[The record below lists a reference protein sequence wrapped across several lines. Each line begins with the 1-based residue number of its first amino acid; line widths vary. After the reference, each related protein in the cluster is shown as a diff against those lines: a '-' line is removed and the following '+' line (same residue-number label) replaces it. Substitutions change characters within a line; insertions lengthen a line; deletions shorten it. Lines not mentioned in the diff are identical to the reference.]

1 MGNTS
6 RLVKNTAF
14 LYIRMAVTMLFAL
27 FSVRI
32 VLNSLGEV
40 DYGVYNV
47 VSGIVTMLAFL
58 NNALA
63 STTQRF
69 LSYELPNN
77 NPQKLKEIFSTS
89 LYIYILLCVVVVIVG
104 ETVGLWFINT
114 QLNIPLERMEAA
126 KWIYQ
131 FSILSFCFSIMSA
144 PYNAAI
150 IAREKMQIYAYV
162 SIIESVLKLVLI
174 LLLVYIPGDKLII
187 YGLMMCLLTI
197 SVFIF
202 LKAYCLCSFE
212 ECHVIKK
219 VNKAVVSSIGE
230 FAGWNLYG
238 TLANIFSGQGIN
250 ILLNIFFG
258 VLVNAARGIA
268 YQLDNAVNTL
278 VQNFYMAV
286 RPQMIKGISSGNT
299 IEVNKLLRI
308 ASIVGFFLFSVVAT
322 VLIFE
327 MRTVLKV
334 WLGNFSELTVTFSRV
349 ILFVYYF
356 EVLITPL
363 NILISGTGKIKNFM
377 LTNGTLIIFVFPISY
392 VLLKLYPNELIP
404 FVVIFVLAVI
414 RWLNAFYQSRKVF
427 HVDCRLYLITV
438 LKLFVTAAMLFVVIA
453 ILHQSIDNVWV
464 RLITVIFFNLL
475 LYVTLIYFM
484 ILSKTERLSIN
495 QFIRTQIFVKFKE
508 S

>member
-14 LYIRMAVTMLFAL
+14 LYIRMAITMLIGL

-32 VLNSLGEV
+32 VLRALGEV

-69 LSYELPNN
+69 LSYEIPNN
-77 NPQKLKEIFSTS
+77 NLRKLKEIFSTS
-89 LYIYILLCVVVVIVG
+89 FYLYLLFCLLIVILG
-104 ETVGLWFINT
+104 ETIGLWFVNT
-114 QLNIPLERMEAA
+114 QLSIPPARMVAA
-126 KWIYQ
+126 NWIYQ
-131 FSILSFCFSIMSA
+131 FSIISFCFSIMTA

-162 SIIESVLKLVLI
+162 AIVESVLKLALI
-174 LLLVYIPGDKLII
+174 VLLLYLPGDKLVI
-187 YGLMMCLLTI
+187 YGLMMCLLT
-197 SVFIF
+197 VFEFIF
-202 LKAYCLCSFE
+202 LNIYCLRSFQ
-212 ECHVIKK
+212 ECRIIKQLERT
-219 VNKAVVSSIGE
+219 VVVSFGK

-238 TLANIFSGQGIN
+238 TFSNIFSGQGIN

-268 YQLDNAVNTL
+268 FQLDNAVNTL

-286 RPQMIKGISSGNT
+286 RPQMVKEISSNNT
-299 IEVNKLLRI
+299 TEVNRLLRI
-308 ASIVGFFLFSVVAT
+308 SSIVGFFLFSVVAT

-327 MRTVLKV
+327 MRTVLRI
-334 WLGNFSELTVTFSRV
+334 WLGEYSELTVTFSRV
-349 ILFVYYF
+349 ILFVYFF

-377 LTNGTLIIFVFPISY
+377 LTNGTLIILVFPISY
-392 VLLKLYPNELIP
+392 TLLKYFPNELVP
-404 FVVIFVLAVI
+404 FVVIFTVAII
-414 RWLNAFYQSRKVF
+414 RWINAFYQSLKVF
-427 HVDCRLYLITV
+427 TINRALYLNTIFR
-438 LKLFVTAAMLFVVIA
+438 LFFVTSLAFIGVSILHYGIDNTWLRMFSVLFIDLALYVALFYFA
-453 ILHQSIDNVWV
+453 ILSND
-464 RLITVIFFNLL
+464 
-475 LYVTLIYFM
+475 
-484 ILSKTERLSIN
+484 ERLRIK
-495 QFIRTQIFVKFKE
+495 QFLRHRVSKFKRL
-508 S
+508 

>member
-14 LYIRMAVTMLFAL
+14 LYIRMAITMLIGL

-32 VLNSLGEV
+32 VLRALGEV

-69 LSYELPNN
+69 LSYEMPNN
-77 NPQKLKEIFSTS
+77 NTQKLKEIFSTS
-89 LYIYILLCVVVVIVG
+89 FYLYLLFCLLIVILG
-104 ETVGLWFINT
+104 ETVGLWFVNT
-114 QLNIPLERMEAA
+114 QLSIPPSRMVAA
-126 KWIYQ
+126 NWIYQ
-131 FSILSFCFSIMSA
+131 FSIISFCFSIMTA

-162 SIIESVLKLVLI
+162 AIVESVLKLALI
-174 LLLVYIPGDKLII
+174 VLLLYLPGDKLVI
-187 YGLMMCLLTI
+187 YGLMMCLLTL
-197 SVFIF
+197 SVFFF
-202 LKAYCLCSFE
+202 LNVYCLSSFK
-212 ECHVIKK
+212 ECHIIKK
-219 VNKAVVSSIGE
+219 LERSVIVSFGG

-238 TLANIFSGQGIN
+238 TFANIFSGQGIN

-286 RPQMIKGISSGNT
+286 RPQMVKEISLNNT
-299 IEVNKLLRI
+299 HEVNRLLRL
-308 ASIVGFFLFSVVAT
+308 ASIVGFFLFSIVAT

-327 MRTVLKV
+327 MRTVLRL
-334 WLGNFSELTVTFSRV
+334 WLGQYSELTVTFSRV
-349 ILFVYYF
+349 ILFVYF
-356 EVLITPL
+356 VEVLITPL
-363 NILISGTGKIKNFM
+363 NILISGTGKIKHFM
-377 LTNGTLIIFVFPISY
+377 LTNGTLIILVFPISY
-392 VLLKLYPNELIP
+392 ALLKYYPDELIP
-404 FVVIFVLAVI
+404 FIVIFAI
-414 RWLNAFYQSRKVF
+414 AIIKWINALYQSNKVF
-427 HVDCRLYLITV
+427 TIDRDLYLNTIIRLFLVTV
-438 LKLFVTAAMLFVVIA
+438 GVFICTYTLHYYIDNTWLRISSVLVTDIVLYVVLFYFA
-453 ILHQSIDNVWV
+453 ILSND
-464 RLITVIFFNLL
+464 
-475 LYVTLIYFM
+475 
-484 ILSKTERLSIN
+484 ERIRIK
-495 QFIRTQIFVKFKE
+495 QFLRHRIEKFQR